1 MHDVAAIVLAG
12 GRSRR
17 MGADKAL
24 LEWNGGTLVLHV
36 AGVLRTAVGG
46 PVVVVRGV
54 GQTLPPLPGVELV
67 HDAVPDAGPLEGL
80 RAGLL
85 ALEGRVEIAF
95 VASVDLP
102 LLRPALVRCVVG
114 ALGDDPRAQLAAP
127 EVGGRV
133 QPLAAAYRLSILPAL
148 DRLLATGERRV
159 VSLTEQC
166 RTVVLDEA
174 ALLRDPG
181 VLADDPRLESFVD
194 VDTAGELAAA
204 RRRATTS

>member
-1 MHDVAAIVLAG
+1 MHDIAAIVLAG

-24 LEWNGGTLVLHV
+24 LEWGGGTLVAHV
-36 AGVLRTAVGG
+36 TGVLRTAVDG

-54 GQTLPPLPGVELV
+54 GQTLPPLPGVELAY
-67 HDAVPDAGPLEGL
+67 DALPDAGPLEGL
-80 RAGLL
+80 RAGLR
-85 ALEGRVEIAF
+85 ALDRRAEIAF

-114 ALGDDPRAQLAAP
+114 ALRADPQAQLAAP

-148 DRLLATGERRV
+148 EQLLAAGERRV
-159 VSLTEQC
+159 VALVEQC
-166 RTVVLDEA
+166 RTVVLDED
-174 ALLRDPG
+174 ALLSDPG
-181 VLADDPRLESFVD
+181 VLAADPRLESLVD
-194 VDTAGELAAA
+194 ADTAGELAAA
-204 RRRATTS
+204 RRRAPSA